1 MWACVCVYVCACVR
15 VCDLPI
21 SARILPVPSLPS
33 PISRHPPSCST
44 SLPPLQRPQ
53 DRPSIRQ
60 VLRHPFITRRN
71 QILHDLQQGT
81 SPGQG
86 TASSSHALHPAHEHV
101 GNGNSGAG
109 ARRHGEH
116 AGAPASL
123 THGHRN
129 AVLQHQHAGNSAS
142 ATTTTS
148 RASNSRSPPHR
159 HHAHVP
165 AKTTATTTTTTTTT
179 TTAAAATAAAT
190 TTAAAAAA
198 AANGIRE
205 ARAHGMGDSARRDD
219 SHDDES
225 SKDNAEDDAD
235 DNGWAGT
242 TAEWVSGSKPTLL
255 SHRLPSREDRSSTTG
270 AAGWMAAP
278 AQGRAANHSL
288 GRRGRAEDEGD
299 GEEARGGNTHSA
311 GGADRL
317 AKGMRLAQSR
327 RGRAVLI
334 YDHPR
339 IIADGRQDPTSV
351 SSSSVSIPALGGL
364 ANIPGVSFTHERA
377 QRSGVAHS
385 AGRAQHRQA
394 AAREN
399 THDQPAA
406 TATTATTA
414 ATTLSTM
421 EDTRHHSQEGA
432 HGSQQREPQ
441 PLSASGRSAVSAS
454 LRLRYPH
461 TSLLLS
467 ARAPSDRPAANGS
480 SSSSGGSTRHHK
492 VSGSSGSSGSERS
505 ATAAQQPTE
514 EEHMA
519 SARESRDVWGRAPTL
534 RAPAQTEESQGAAVA
549 DAAEDAP
556 SSFSSPSSPPSSFG
570 LPRINTKRLLPMVH
584 TWDNAEVCAL
594 LGFWAALL
602 IWKGGRGCAAWL
614 CACVQVHC
622 AVFVV
627 LR

>member
-190 TTAAAAAA
+190 TTRKSLHVMYSHQNKCMCVALVFSW
-198 AANGIRE
+198 
-205 ARAHGMGDSARRDD
+205 DS
-219 SHDDES
+219 
-225 SKDNAEDDAD
+225 
-235 DNGWAGT
+235 
-242 TAEWVSGSKPTLL
+242 
-255 SHRLPSREDRSSTTG
+255 
-270 AAGWMAAP
+270 
-278 AQGRAANHSL
+278 
-288 GRRGRAEDEGD
+288 
-299 GEEARGGNTHSA
+299 
-311 GGADRL
+311 
-317 AKGMRLAQSR
+317 
-327 RGRAVLI
+327 
-334 YDHPR
+334 
-339 IIADGRQDPTSV
+339 TSV
-351 SSSSVSIPALGGL
+351 DSRALQ
-364 ANIPGVSFTHERA
+364 ERSKCLI
-377 QRSGVAHS
+377 RCML
-385 AGRAQHRQA
+385 
-394 AAREN
+394 ARER
-399 THDQPAA
+399 PRASIF
-406 TATTATTA
+406 
-414 ATTLSTM
+414 ST
-421 EDTRHHSQEGA
+421 
-432 HGSQQREPQ
+432 
-441 PLSASGRSAVSAS
+441 
-454 LRLRYPH
+454 
-461 TSLLLS
+461 
-467 ARAPSDRPAANGS
+467 
-480 SSSSGGSTRHHK
+480 
-492 VSGSSGSSGSERS
+492 
-505 ATAAQQPTE
+505 
-514 EEHMA
+514 
-519 SARESRDVWGRAPTL
+519 
-534 RAPAQTEESQGAAVA
+534 
-549 DAAEDAP
+549 
-556 SSFSSPSSPPSSFG
+556 
-570 LPRINTKRLLPMVH
+570 
-584 TWDNAEVCAL
+584 
-594 LGFWAALL
+594 
-602 IWKGGRGCAAWL
+602 
-614 CACVQVHC
+614 
-622 AVFVV
+622 
-627 LR
+627 